1 MPFEGFGSTLSG
13 LGFAISVLGFGV
25 YYFGLRVWGLRFLV
39 SLVVIFSFRFRDLG
53 FTIYM
58 GLSFGAWGLGF
69 AIPVLV
75 GMVLHID
82 LLVRSGFVFLAAMW
96 EPPKIG
102 DPNLIP

>member
-1 MPFEGFGSTLSG
+1 
-13 LGFAISVLGFGV
+13 
-25 YYFGLRVWGLRFLV
+25 
-39 SLVVIFSFRFRDLG
+39 
-53 FTIYM
+53 M

-82 LLVRSGFVFLAAMW
+82 LLGRSGFVFLAAMW